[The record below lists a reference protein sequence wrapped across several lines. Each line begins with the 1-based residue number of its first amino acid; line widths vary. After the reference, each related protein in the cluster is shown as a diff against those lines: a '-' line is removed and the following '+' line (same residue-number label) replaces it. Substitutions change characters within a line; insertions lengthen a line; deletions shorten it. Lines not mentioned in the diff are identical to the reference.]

1 MMSKVQSH
9 HLQKPAYIYVR
20 QSTMGQVRHHHESTE
35 RQYGLRNR
43 AVEMMWAPERI
54 RILDQDLGQSGA
66 QTTTREDFKTLVA
79 DVSLGRVGAI
89 FALEAS
95 RLARSNLEWHRLI
108 EICGLTRTLV
118 VDEDG
123 CYDPADFNDAL
134 LLGLKATIAHAELHV
149 IRARL
154 QGGKL
159 HKAQKGELRFPLPIG
174 LCYAD
179 EGRIVLD
186 PDQEVQCAV
195 RLVFDV
201 FRQTDSAYAVVHY
214 FGRQQLR
221 FPKRAYGGA
230 WDGRLIWGRLN
241 HGRVLDILKNPS
253 YAGAYVFGRHQSTK
267 EVSSAGDV
275 RMRTRRVP
283 LDGWL
288 VRIQNHHAGYV
299 SWPEYERNQQLLEN
313 NRTNAEHMLLSGAA
327 REGLALLQGLLL
339 CGRCGRRLTVR
350 YKGNGGIYATY
361 ECNARRR
368 EGVATSSCMSLR
380 CDLLD
385 TAVSA
390 RVLSVLQ
397 PAQIEVAVEA
407 LRQLEHRDTAMSGQW
422 RMRLER
428 AEYEAQLAQRRYE
441 EVDPSNRLVAAYERA
456 QILEPEPASLAAIA
470 ALPPERRSRP
480 QADKLDA
487 YFLAQLGQPL
497 LRGRDA
503 SVASQPTISRFENG
517 ARRTVL
523 YRMGRELAACVIE
536 RHRRRLQGRA
546 RRITIDLDPTDDL
559 THGAQQLT
567 FFNGHYGGWCYLP
580 LLGFLSFDREAEQYL
595 CAAVLRPGKAV
606 AADGTLGLLCRLL
619 PLLRAAFPR
628 ARFLVRLDGAF
639 ATPEIFDFLDAEPR
653 LDYVV
658 AMAKNAVLQR
668 HAESAMQVARAQS
681 EVGGETAH
689 VYTDTRY
696 AARTWDHER
705 RVVIKAEVV
714 RLADREPRDN
724 PRFVVTNLRQTP
736 RFIYEKVYCARGDIE
751 NRIKELL
758 DGLQIDRTSCCL
770 FSANQLRVFLTAAAY
785 VLMQELRLRAARTAC
800 ARSQVTWLR
809 DRLLKLGVHV
819 VRSVRRVVLHLPR
832 STPHLEAWRHIALAL
847 GARAG

>member
-1 MMSKVQSH
+1 
-9 HLQKPAYIYVR
+9 
-20 QSTMGQVRHHHESTE
+20 
-35 RQYGLRNR
+35 
-43 AVEMMWAPERI
+43 MWAPERI
-54 RILDQDLGQSGA
+54 RILDQGLGQSGA

-123 CYDPADFNDAL
+123 CYAPVDFNDAL

-159 HKAQKGELRFPLPIG
+159 HKAQKGELRFPLPVG

-186 PDQEVQCAV
+186 PDQEVQGAV

-201 FRQTDSAYAVVHY
+201 FRQTGSAYAVVHY

-267 EVSSAGDV
+267 AVSSAGDV
-275 RMRTRRVP
+275 RTRTRRVP

-288 VRIQNHHAGYV
+288 VRIQNHHAGYM

-313 NRTNAEHMLLSGAA
+313 NRTNAEHMLLSGGA

-361 ECNARRR
+361 EWNARRR
-368 EGVATSSCMSLR
+368 EGVATSSCMSPR

-407 LRQLEHRDTAMSGQW
+407 LRPLEHRDTAMSGQW

-441 EVDPSNRLVAAYERA
+441 EVDPSNRLVAATLEQRWNDALVRLEEVRTQFADFQSREALVVTAEQRA
-456 QILEPEPASLAAIA
+456 RVA
-470 ALPPERRSRP
+470 ALAHDFPRLWNAPTTKTQDKFATRRSRTR
-480 QADKLDA
+480 AWMK
-487 YFLAQLGQPL
+487 
-497 LRGRDA
+497 
-503 SVASQPTISRFENG
+503 
-517 ARRTVL
+517 
-523 YRMGRELAACVIE
+523 
-536 RHRRRLQGRA
+536 QGWVS
-546 RRITIDLDPTDDL
+546 L
-559 THGAQQLT
+559 
-567 FFNGHYGGWCYLP
+567 
-580 LLGFLSFDREAEQYL
+580 
-595 CAAVLRPGKAV
+595 
-606 AADGTLGLLCRLL
+606 
-619 PLLRAAFPR
+619 
-628 ARFLVRLDGAF
+628 
-639 ATPEIFDFLDAEPR
+639 
-653 LDYVV
+653 
-658 AMAKNAVLQR
+658 
-668 HAESAMQVARAQS
+668 
-681 EVGGETAH
+681 
-689 VYTDTRY
+689 
-696 AARTWDHER
+696 
-705 RVVIKAEVV
+705 
-714 RLADREPRDN
+714 
-724 PRFVVTNLRQTP
+724 
-736 RFIYEKVYCARGDIE
+736 
-751 NRIKELL
+751 
-758 DGLQIDRTSCCL
+758 
-770 FSANQLRVFLTAAAY
+770 
-785 VLMQELRLRAARTAC
+785 
-800 ARSQVTWLR
+800 
-809 DRLLKLGVHV
+809 
-819 VRSVRRVVLHLPR
+819 
-832 STPHLEAWRHIALAL
+832 
-847 GARAG
+847 